1 MPVQTQPDDKSTRLT
16 RTIGNIT
23 GWLGSFPAIL
33 ISVSIVLMWI
43 VGGFFV
49 KQHFSNHVYQLVI
62 NTTTTII
69 TFIMVFIIQNTQNR
83 DGRAMQTK
91 LDAQSEALR
100 RLVEHFDIEDTDE
113 LLTQLVGVEEAP
125 EDDIKSEQET
135 VRAKAGV
142 A

>member
-1 MPVQTQPDDKSTRLT
+1 
-16 RTIGNIT
+16 
-23 GWLGSFPAIL
+23 
-33 ISVSIVLMWI
+33 
-43 VGGFFV
+43 
-49 KQHFSNHVYQLVI
+49 
-62 NTTTTII
+62 
-69 TFIMVFIIQNTQNR
+69 MVFIIQNTQNR

-100 RLVEHFDIEDTDE
+100 RLVEHLDIEDTDE